1 MSHERVTQE
10 LLESDGLYD
19 DDLEADD
26 YCFIFDRDGKLKG
39 AVLPEVLP
47 FKAPKNIA
55 KILKIVGV
63 ADISMLD
70 VDQEPRLH

>member
-1 MSHERVTQE
+1 MSHERVTEE
-10 LLESDGLYD
+10 LLADDGLYA

-26 YCFIFDRDGKLKG
+26 YCFIFDRDGNFKG

-55 KILKIVGV
+55 KILKLLGV
-63 ADISMLD
+63 RDISMI
-70 VDQEPRLH
+70 DQDYPLH